1 MCVLRGL
8 DALGFDNHEAM
19 VQQAA
24 EWIRMMQN
32 PDGGWGES
40 CDSYDDP
47 NTKGIGPSTSSQTA
61 WAVLGLMAAGDFHSD
76 SVASGI
82 AYLLGEQKADGSW
95 FEVPYTGTGFPRVF
109 YLKYH
114 MYFQY
119 FPLLASNSLREV
131 YRVRRWG
138 IGRG

>member
-47 NTKGIGPSTSSQTA
+47 NKQRNSVQALARKPP
-61 WAVLGLMAAGDFHSD
+61 GLC
-76 SVASGI
+76 SG
-82 AYLLGEQKADGSW
+82 
-95 FEVPYTGTGFPRVF
+95 
-109 YLKYH
+109 
-114 MYFQY
+114 
-119 FPLLASNSLREV
+119 
-131 YRVRRWG
+131 
-138 IGRG
+138 